1 MDEKEKEKEIEIK
14 EIEIEEFKKIREQ
27 QDKKSLKINIT
38 QNIMYKCVKNGFTIK
53 IDDYTIQFDDK
64 ETITINDL
72 TLKFKKNE
80 KIEKHNSYLLN
91 NNVDINTLN
100 SEIKNLNHVLGNES
114 KYTKFE
120 YMGLYFRGAYTYDK
134 FKNDNPNLEKFIDDN
149 FEYLKQFGYH
159 GENAFNEQNEQN
171 VNFENILT
179 NFTAT
184 LTPPEPLIKINGFI
198 NNTNPFDL
206 FLKIKDKS
214 NGFINNTNPFDLSLK
229 IKDFIEIFVKPP
241 TTKPKKT
248 FMPNIFN
255 KKTTTGNKKT
265 TTGGKRRSQKIK
277 RKRRRTIKK
286 HKKTKS
292 KK

>member
-1 MDEKEKEKEIEIK
+1 
-14 EIEIEEFKKIREQ
+14 
-27 QDKKSLKINIT
+27 
-38 QNIMYKCVKNGFTIK
+38 
-53 IDDYTIQFDDK
+53 
-64 ETITINDL
+64 
-72 TLKFKKNE
+72 
-80 KIEKHNSYLLN
+80 LLN

-134 FKNDNPNLEKFIDDN
+134 FKNDNPNLEEFIDDN

-171 VNFENILT
+171 ENFENILT

-184 LTPPEPLIKINGFI
+184 LTPPEPLIKI
-198 NNTNPFDL
+198 
-206 FLKIKDKS
+206 

-248 FMPNIFN
+248 FMPNFF
-255 KKTTTGNKKT
+255 NKKT

>member
-1 MDEKEKEKEIEIK
+1 MDEKEK

-27 QDKKSLKINIT
+27 QDKESLKINIT

-72 TLKFKKNE
+72 TLKFKKFKKNE

-134 FKNDNPNLEKFIDDN
+134 FKNDNPNLEEFIDDN

-171 VNFENILT
+171 ENFENILT

-206 FLKIKDKS
+206 SFIFKNKS

-248 FMPNIFN
+248 FMPNFF
-255 KKTTTGNKKT
+255 NKKT